1 MGGSKLH
8 IRGDIQ
14 LQLAK
19 VGYELR
25 RIQKEVETM
34 TLDRAPTDEEQRL
47 LDNVEAALKG
57 LRTAE
62 DHAELVGFYLD
73 ALDDTDDT
81 DESGYGT
88 EDY

>member
-1 MGGSKLH
+1 MAGSKLQ

-14 LQLAK
+14 IQLAK

-25 RIQKEVETM
+25 RLQKEVETM
-34 TLDRAPTDEEQRL
+34 TLDRPPSEEEQHL
-47 LDNVEAALKG
+47 LDNLEGALQA

-73 ALDDTDDT
+73 ALDEDD
-81 DESGYGT
+81 D
-88 EDY
+88 DDADW